1 MVLEIVEYVIG
12 RVDGLVEIAEAE
24 QRPLLARRLRFR
36 VVVAK
41 IETVPFGI
49 ARDLVGSVALTN
61 EDPVVAGVVVITTS
75 NHQLLQV
82 GLNIGNKRQQD

>member
-1 MVLEIVEYVIG
+1 MSPFFRLQGSQIELGRRMVLEIVEHVVG

-41 IETVPFGI
+41 IETVPFRPRFG
-49 ARDLVGSVALTN
+49 RERSPDGRRSGGSR
-61 EDPVVAGVVVITTS
+61 S
-75 NHQLLQV
+75 NC
-82 GLNIGNKRQQD
+82 GNVSE